1 MNSAASEREHLLALM
16 RSALNALEQ
25 GDEASYRLQIE
36 TLTQWRSSPIFAA
49 FDRLARELTRSL
61 ETLPIDARLGALA
74 GQELPD
80 ARARLDFVLQTT
92 EEATH
97 RTLDLVDAS
106 RASIDALRQREPAM
120 ADDPDVMNVRHHL
133 SEISLAQEYQ
143 DLTGQTIKRVVGI
156 VHQVEQA
163 LAAIGVAIG
172 KQSSAY
178 DPLRA
183 EGPAVSG
190 VDKHGVSQVDAD
202 SLLTDLGL

>member
-1 MNSAASEREHLLALM
+1 VNTAASEREQLLTLM
-16 RSALNALEQ
+16 RSALHALEQ
-25 GDEASYRLQIE
+25 GDEASYRSQIE
-36 TLTQWRSSPIFAA
+36 TLTQWRNSPIFSA

-74 GQELPD
+74 VQELPD

-106 RASIDALRQREPAM
+106 RAAIDSLRDREPAL
-120 ADDPDVMNVRHHL
+120 ADDPELMNVRHHL

-172 KQSSAY
+172 KQSPTY

-183 EGPAVSG
+183 EGPAISG
-190 VDKHGVSQVDAD
+190 VDQHGVSQIDAD

>member
-1 MNSAASEREHLLALM
+1 VNTAASEREQLLTLM
-16 RSALNALEQ
+16 RSALHALEQ
-25 GDEASYRLQIE
+25 GDEASYRSQIE
-36 TLTQWRSSPIFAA
+36 TLTQWRNSPIFSA

-106 RASIDALRQREPAM
+106 RAAIDSLRDREPAL
-120 ADDPDVMNVRHHL
+120 ADDPELMNVRHHL

-172 KQSSAY
+172 KQVSEV

-183 EGPAVSG
+183 EGPAIRG
-190 VDKHGVSQVDAD
+190 VDKHGVSQNDAD